1 MSFKNSNASLKGTQ
15 RRLLLSIVKLCALLA
30 ILCVTNVGKSQPTI
44 TFNSGSYVSVPGVPP
59 VFSASAWLESD
70 YLFTTPAG
78 VTLYFSDTS
87 FQRPYNGTT
96 FMTFTGGPRQG
107 PVTIQNTNNYTFS
120 ISSIDIAEYSTV
132 PGFPRNVTFFGTRS
146 DSSIVS
152 VEFMLDG
159 ILDGIG
165 PIVDFQTFYFPETFT
180 DLIYLQADAVGMAI
194 DNLTIHTVPEP
205 TSGVILGVGMFLFS
219 IVARQ
224 KANQL
229 PPR

>member
-1 MSFKNSNASLKGTQ
+1 
-15 RRLLLSIVKLCALLA
+15 
-30 ILCVTNVGKSQPTI
+30 
-44 TFNSGSYVSVPGVPP
+44 
-59 VFSASAWLESD
+59 
-70 YLFTTPAG
+70 
-78 VTLYFSDTS
+78 
-87 FQRPYNGTT
+87 
-96 FMTFTGGPRQG
+96 
-107 PVTIQNTNNYTFS
+107 
-120 ISSIDIAEYSTV
+120 
-132 PGFPRNVTFFGTRS
+132 
-146 DSSIVS
+146 
-152 VEFMLDG
+152 MLDG